1 MKSLLVVEAC
11 SHPKVLENQFFL
23 FRDKFD
29 MTFMTIPD
37 KYDSYQSMMPNI
49 LKSGKVFY
57 SFHSTTLFAQLLFL
71 CYKYDYIHISTGP
84 EHPHFSNFWTR
95 PFYFL
100 CMLFYR
106 GKILLTIKNSRSY
119 LKETKYF
126 PSLLRFSLRFARL
139 VMFETDTLRK
149 YFLNVYKKPLK
160 TAVIYDRYTDL
171 LPPGLIKPESLVKP
185 FRLGMLGSLD
195 NSRRDYQVVLDAF
208 SQLPQQQLRHFELVI
223 LGECLGGDDNTIL
236 HTFQQFIAVDYPMR
250 YLTSDEFDIKGSS
263 CDLLISPLLSKMEY
277 GTFKGSGAIGDAIY
291 LQKNIILPS
300 FADPEEEF
308 SQISYYYSDETELAQ
323 IIDSVCQKPARKID
337 RKFIYNYSS
346 SQVALNI
353 INEIK

>member
-11 SHPKVLENQFFL
+11 SHAKVLENQFFL

-37 KYDSYQSMMPNI
+37 KYDSYQSLMPNI

-71 CYKYDYIHISTGP
+71 GYKYDYIHISTGP

-126 PSLLRFSLRFARL
+126 PCLLRFSLRFARL

-149 YFLNVYKKPLK
+149 NPYYTLGVSCAKQFYGIPDSTKLIWNQPDLVWELGRIKIPAHGK
-160 TAVIYDRYTDL
+160 TNQRAIQY
-171 LPPGLIKPESLVKP
+171 
-185 FRLGMLGSLD
+185 M
-195 NSRRDYQVVLDAF
+195 
-208 SQLPQQQLRHFELVI
+208 
-223 LGECLGGDDNTIL
+223 
-236 HTFQQFIAVDYPMR
+236 HT
-250 YLTSDEFDIKGSS
+250 
-263 CDLLISPLLSKMEY
+263 
-277 GTFKGSGAIGDAIY
+277 
-291 LQKNIILPS
+291 N
-300 FADPEEEF
+300 
-308 SQISYYYSDETELAQ
+308 
-323 IIDSVCQKPARKID
+323 
-337 RKFIYNYSS
+337 
-346 SQVALNI
+346 
-353 INEIK
+353 

>member
-1 MKSLLVVEAC
+1 
-11 SHPKVLENQFFL
+11 
-23 FRDKFD
+23 
-29 MTFMTIPD
+29 
-37 KYDSYQSMMPNI
+37 
-49 LKSGKVFY
+49 
-57 SFHSTTLFAQLLFL
+57 
-71 CYKYDYIHISTGP
+71 
-84 EHPHFSNFWTR
+84 
-95 PFYFL
+95 
-100 CMLFYR
+100 
-106 GKILLTIKNSRSY
+106 
-119 LKETKYF
+119 
-126 PSLLRFSLRFARL
+126 
-139 VMFETDTLRK
+139 MFETDTLRK